1 MRQRLCRKS
10 SNFQGVFMRIGVT
23 GASGQLGMAVVRHLL
38 ARTSAADVVA
48 ITRSPEKLAAFSSQ
62 GVDVRPGDF
71 KDRAG
76 LEKAFSG
83 IERLLIIPGSDLT
96 PDVRPAQHR
105 TAISAAISAA
115 VGHIIYISS
124 LGVRPGP
131 PDGILETHFATEQA
145 LIASGAPW
153 TLLRMSI
160 YAESLLDGA
169 KRTVASHT
177 YAALAGAPAAYL
189 VRDDLAAAAAGL
201 LSTNGH
207 AGITYHATG
216 PASLNAAQV
225 ADTIARLARTT
236 IQFSAITAAQLES
249 GLSAAGLKPFIVQ
262 AISRFQQALQ
272 YGAFDL
278 VTGDVGR
285 LSGRPAQPV
294 EEFLSRGLGNSA
306 AQSGHA

>member
-1 MRQRLCRKS
+1 
-10 SNFQGVFMRIGVT
+10 MRIGVT
-23 GASGQLGMAVVRHLL
+23 GASGQLGMALLRHLL
-38 ARTSAADVVA
+38 ARTAASDVVA

-62 GVDVRPGDF
+62 GVDVRAGDF
-71 KDRAG
+71 NDRAG

-83 IERLLIIPGSDLT
+83 VERLLIIPGSDLT

-105 TAISAAISAA
+105 TAIAAAMSAG
-115 VGHIIYISS
+115 VGHIIYVSS
-124 LGVRPGP
+124 VGVRPGP

-145 LIASGAPW
+145 LITSGAPW

-169 KRTVASHT
+169 KRALSSHT

-216 PASLNAAQV
+216 PASVNASQV
-225 ADTIARLARTT
+225 ADTIARSGRTAV
-236 IQFSAITAAQLES
+236 QFSAISVAQLES
-249 GLSAAGLKPFIVQ
+249 GLTAAGLPPFIVR

-272 YGAFDL
+272 SGAFDL

-285 LSGRPAQPV
+285 LSGRPAQSV
-294 EEFLSRGLGNSA
+294 EEFLNRALANSA
-306 AQSGHA
+306 GQTGHA